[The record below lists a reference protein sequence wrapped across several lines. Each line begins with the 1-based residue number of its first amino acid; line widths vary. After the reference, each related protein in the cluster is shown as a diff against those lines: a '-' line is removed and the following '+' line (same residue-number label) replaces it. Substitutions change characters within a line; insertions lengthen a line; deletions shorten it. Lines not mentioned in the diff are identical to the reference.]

1 MCDSQLL
8 PELHCSV
15 NALRQPGLLQLVGN
29 RDLEMKT
36 ENKKTCYWLRRNSLF
51 TQKMQ
56 SIRSQYTI
64 LLRRNTQ
71 MIRIHTQFLRNSF
84 THQYAKI
91 RNFTH
96 SYAISIRR
104 NTRSIR
110 IDTHQY
116 ALFMQLIYAS
126 IRINTQLLRNFIT
139 QIYAVITHQYAAIRS
154 HKAHLL
160 RSVTQSYAHITQ
172 FL

>member
-15 NALRQPGLLQLVGN
+15 NALRRPGLLQLVGN

-36 ENKKTCYWLRRNSLF
+36 ENKKRVIGYAEILHLRKK
-51 TQKMQ
+51 TQ
-56 SIRSQYTI
+56 SIRSQYAI

-91 RNFTH
+91 RKFTH
-96 SYAISIRR
+96 QYAISIRR
-104 NTRSIR
+104 NCGP
-110 IDTHQY
+110 
-116 ALFMQLIYAS
+116 YAS
-126 IRINTQLLRNFIT
+126 IRINP
-139 QIYAVITHQYAAIRS
+139 QYLCS
-154 HKAHLL
+154 
-160 RSVTQSYAHITQ
+160 
-172 FL
+172 